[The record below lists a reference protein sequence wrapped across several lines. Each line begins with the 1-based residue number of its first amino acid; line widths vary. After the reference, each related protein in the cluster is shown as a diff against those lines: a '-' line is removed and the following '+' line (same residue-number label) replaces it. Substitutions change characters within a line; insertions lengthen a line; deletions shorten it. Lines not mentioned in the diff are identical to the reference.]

1 MQERDEIGAAE
12 LFVAV
17 RRLDKER
24 PDAPCLLMPIM
35 MDAIEQLNWRTIVED
50 LASDFEA
57 G

>member
-17 RRLDKER
+17 RRLHKER
-24 PDAPCLLMPIM
+24 TDTPCLLMPIM
-35 MDAIEQLNWRTIVED
+35 MDAIEQLNGRTIMED